1 MFTFGHDVETGRPS
15 SRPNWNLFHP
25 SMVIVVVVVIL
36 LVAIPI
42 VVPFSVPAS
51 PTLEDS
57 SCCILGSVACADSHI
72 PLSPV
77 SIALLWS
84 VE

>member
-25 SMVIVVVVVIL
+25 SMVIVIVVVIL

-42 VVPFSVPAS
+42 VVPFSGFAS
-51 PTLEDS
+51 FS
-57 SCCILGSVACADSHI
+57 HYSCS
-72 PLSPV
+72 
-77 SIALLWS
+77 
-84 VE
+84 